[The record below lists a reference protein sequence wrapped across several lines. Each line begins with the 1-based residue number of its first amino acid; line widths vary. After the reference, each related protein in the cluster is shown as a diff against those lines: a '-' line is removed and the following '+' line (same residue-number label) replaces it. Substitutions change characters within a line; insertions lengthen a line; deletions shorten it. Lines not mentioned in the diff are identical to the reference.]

1 MTCQKCGR
9 ELHNSYIS
17 YGGINLCQLC
27 YDEHMSKNTNKDMTE
42 DYLDKIGELHTLRK
56 ENKALRE
63 QNENLK
69 CCENCKYWHTCSFTC
84 DITLCTGW
92 EYDGLKSAEREV

>member
-1 MTCQKCGR
+1 MAEIKEVLARLGNAV
-9 ELHNSYIS
+9 L
-17 YGGINLCQLC
+17 
-27 YDEHMSKNTNKDMTE
+27 YDTE
-42 DYLDKIGELHTLRK
+42 VTVSSMAVRFIIDSFKKLE
-56 ENKALRE
+56 E

-92 EYDGLKSAEREV
+92 EYDGLKSAEREG